1 MENSSFSILVV
12 DDNEMNRDV
21 LSRRLTKMGYE
32 VTLAC
37 DGQEALDLMNFEA
50 YDIVLL
56 DIMMPVV
63 DGIAALKKIKE
74 NPQLSDIP
82 VIMLTAL
89 SDSSSVRTCIELGAK
104 DYLIKPLNMAKVKAR
119 IQSCLNGED

>member
-37 DGQEALDLMNFEA
+37 DGQEALDLMNVEA